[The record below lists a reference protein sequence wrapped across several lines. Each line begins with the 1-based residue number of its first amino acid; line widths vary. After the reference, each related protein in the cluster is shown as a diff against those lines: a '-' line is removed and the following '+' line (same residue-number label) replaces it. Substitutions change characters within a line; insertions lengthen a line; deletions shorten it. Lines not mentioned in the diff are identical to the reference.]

1 MLIGKP
7 SGLLKR
13 VVWALETFSSAP
25 LVALMVL
32 TVIDVALRELLGTP
46 ILGVIELQAYFLV
59 LLTYSAMGALGWKGE
74 HVAIDFVYDAF
85 GPRLKALLDS
95 FTNLIGA
102 LLFGA
107 FAVQTWRSGN
117 ALAEN
122 LEKSLTLDW
131 PIAPWHY
138 AAAVAMGI
146 GSVLHFARLFMRNP
160 TIVTAKTS

>member
-1 MLIGKP
+1 MPIGKP

-13 VVWALETFSSAP
+13 VSWALETFSSVL

-32 TVIDVALRELLGTP
+32 TVIDVVFREVLGTP

-85 GPRLKALLDS
+85 GPRLKALLDR
-95 FTNLIGA
+95 FTDLIGT
-102 LLFGA
+102 LMFGA

-117 ALAEN
+117 SLAEN
-122 LEKSLTLDW
+122 LEKSLTLNW
-131 PIAPWHY
+131 PIAPWYY
-138 AAAVAMGI
+138 AAAIGMGI
-146 GSVLHFARLFMRNP
+146 GAVLHFARLFMRN
-160 TIVTAKTS
+160 TAIVATTS